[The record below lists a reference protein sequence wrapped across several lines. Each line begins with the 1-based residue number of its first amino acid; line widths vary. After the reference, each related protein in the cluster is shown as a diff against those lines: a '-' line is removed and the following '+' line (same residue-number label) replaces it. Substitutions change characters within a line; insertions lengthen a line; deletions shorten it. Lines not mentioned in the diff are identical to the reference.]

1 MCTECGIISVGPLIR
16 KPMIQASHIKQ
27 IDPKA
32 LKGVNGKV
40 AEGKASAN
48 NDLMN
53 AVDAQL
59 FAAELE
65 ANLEVKPVVVN
76 AEQALEL
83 PSTLV
88 NPNATSSGNSETV
101 SPKVFDSSLTQDVQ
115 NLIQPKT
122 SEVVIPADIQVGA
135 NQPAL
140 TDAQVLELANAE
152 VLPMDSAKA
161 EMKSEIAQAL
171 LKQPQ
176 IAQAQT
182 GRAPAIEFA
191 QAEVDPQ
198 LLNLED
204 FVAQKNLATKKNI
217 QGNAYGMK
225 AMPEQKVAL
234 ENGLKST
241 EVVTELTKSESSP
254 MNSQQFILNMMTE
267 QKPEATQGT
276 EAPVKVFDMSNIK
289 TSNSSEIVNQITD
302 YMVQAKA
309 SKEPTVNMRMKHDEL
324 GLIDITVS
332 KTGANHEAIA
342 INIGAHSTEGKIFF
356 QQNTRELFSHLA
368 NAGLNV
374 ADMKV
379 ETPTQSQKQDF
390 DFNQHNR
397 QTAQQGSDKQ
407 FGSEQNQ
414 RRHDQER
421 RQDLWKLLN
430 GEAA

>member
-1 MCTECGIISVGPLIR
+1 
-16 KPMIQASHIKQ
+16 MIQASHIKQ

-40 AEGKASAN
+40 AEGKAAAN

-53 AVDAQL
+53 AVDAEL

-115 NLIQPKT
+115 KLIQPKT

-135 NQPAL
+135 NQAAL

-152 VLPMDSAKA
+152 VLPMDSTKA

-176 IAQAQT
+176 VVQGQA

-191 QAEVDPQ
+191 QAEIDPQ
-198 LLNLED
+198 LLNLDD
-204 FVAQKNLATKKNI
+204 FVAQKNLAMKKNL
-217 QGNAYGMK
+217 QSNAYGMK
-225 AMPEQKVAL
+225 AMPEQKIAL

-241 EVVTELTKSESSP
+241 EVVTELSKSESSP
-254 MNSQQFILNMMTE
+254 MNSQQFILNMMSE
-267 QKPEATQGT
+267 QKPEAVQTT

-289 TSNSSEIVNQITD
+289 TSNSSEIVSQITD

-309 SKEPTVNMRMKHDEL
+309 AKEPTVNMRMKHDDL
-324 GLIDITVS
+324 GMIDITVS
-332 KTGANHEAIA
+332 KTGVNHEAIA
-342 INIGAHSTEGKIFF
+342 INIGAHSTEGKVFF

-374 ADMKV
+374 ADMKI

-397 QTAQQGSDKQ
+397 HASSQQGSEKQ